1 MWELHY
7 QFGLMQ
13 NFDLVFQ
20 LLIIFRETSLQHGCI
35 FYTVR
40 EFELYMK
47 VRNNPTLIKLAIFY
61 EALSNLIE

>member
-20 LLIIFRETSLQHGCI
+20 LLIIFRETSLQHGCT
-35 FYTVR
+35 FYRVR
-40 EFELYMK
+40 KFELYMK